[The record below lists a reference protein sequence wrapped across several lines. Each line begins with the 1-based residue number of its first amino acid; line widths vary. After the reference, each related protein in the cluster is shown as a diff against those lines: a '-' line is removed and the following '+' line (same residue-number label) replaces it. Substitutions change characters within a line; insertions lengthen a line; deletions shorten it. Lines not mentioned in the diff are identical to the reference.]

1 MPVAPNSPTELL
13 ELISRSGIATAAQLA
28 EAVPLDSLPPDPRK
42 AAAVLIQKGVITRFQ
57 ASQLLQGR
65 HKGFVLGPYIVLD
78 QLGRGGM
85 GAVYLAHHQE
95 LHRKVAIKLLVP
107 VRDADQKLAHE
118 RFIREARAAA
128 ALDHPNIVRLID
140 VSRYNEVPF
149 LVMEHVDGETLQQA
163 LDRDGALPPASAAD
177 AVAQA
182 AAGLQH
188 AHERGFVHRDIK
200 PGNLIR
206 DRFGSVKILDMG
218 LARSFDDPDHKLT
231 ETLDSGAVVGTA
243 DFISPEQA
251 LNAPNID
258 IRSDIYSLGATFFT
272 LVAGKPPYQGNTTQ
286 KLLNHQ
292 MRAVPKLNEADPT
305 VPEKLS
311 AIVGKMMAKKAAD
324 RFQSPAEV
332 IGALAPWLGNSARVV
347 AGLSRTK
354 IAIGSGQNASL
365 AELASG
371 RSSRRLGTAYY
382 PGEDSS
388 EVNPLV
394 VAPETGEVASAETAR
409 SLNPTAVDMRA
420 LPKAIRARVH
430 RYYKPALIAL
440 AGIALLGVGAA
451 IGLAFR

>member
-1 MPVAPNSPTELL
+1 MPVAPTSPVDLL
-13 ELISRSGIATAAQLA
+13 ELISRSGIASPESLA
-28 EAVPLDSLPPDPRK
+28 SAVPEGSLPEDPRR
-42 AAAVLIQKGVITRFQ
+42 AATVLIQKGILTRFQ

-65 HKGFVLGPYIVLD
+65 HKGFILGPYIVLD

-85 GAVYLAHHQE
+85 GAVYLARHQE
-95 LHRKVAIKLLVP
+95 LQRKVAIKLLVP
-107 VRDADQKLAHE
+107 VRETDQALATE

-128 ALDHPNIVRLID
+128 ALDHPNIVRLFD
-140 VSRYNEVPF
+140 VSRYNDVPF
-149 LVMEHVDGETLQQA
+149 LVMEHVDGETLQQT
-163 LDRDGALPPASAAD
+163 LDRDGALPFATATD

-218 LARSFDDPDHKLT
+218 LARSFDDPGHKLT

-258 IRSDIYSLGATFFT
+258 IRSDIYSLGATFYT
-272 LVAGKPPYQGNTTQ
+272 LVAGKVPYAGNTTQ

-292 MRAVPKLNEADPT
+292 MRAVPILSEVDPT
-305 VPEKLS
+305 VPEALS
-311 AIVGKMMAKKAAD
+311 RIVAKMMAKKAGD
-324 RFQSPAEV
+324 RFQTPGDV
-332 IGALAPWLGNSARVV
+332 IGALVPWLGNSARVV

-354 IAIGSGQNASL
+354 LAIGSGQHASL

-382 PGEDSS
+382 PGGDDSG
-388 EVNPLV
+388 EVL
-394 VAPETGEVASAETAR
+394 VAPETGAVASAETAR
-409 SLNPTAVDMRA
+409 SLQPPSVRPLQAA
-420 LPKAIRARVH
+420 LQKKYV
-430 RYYKPALIAL
+430 KPALIAGACL
-440 AGIALLGVGAA
+440 ALLGVGAV
-451 IGLAFR
+451 IGLAVR